1 MDEPPLVEVRRAA
14 GLVFG
19 YGLLV
24 LALLAAVNALRIG
37 ALGLLGS
44 FPVTDTVFSLMVNLG
59 AALVV
64 GAGGYVTLQRVG
76 GIEGYGVDL
85 DWGRV
90 LGP

>member
-1 MDEPPLVEVRRAA
+1 MDVRRAA
-14 GLVFG
+14 GLAFG

-24 LALLAAVNALRIG
+24 IALLAAVNALRVV
-37 ALGLLGS
+37 ALVVFGS
-44 FPVTDTVFSLMVNLG
+44 VPVTVAVFAVMVNLG

-64 GAGGYVTLQRVG
+64 GTGGYVALQRVRRTG
-76 GIEGYGVDL
+76 AGYGVGL

>member
-1 MDEPPLVEVRRAA
+1 MDFRRAA
-14 GLVFG
+14 GLAFS

-24 LALLAAVNALRIG
+24 IALLAAVNALRVMV
-37 ALGLLGS
+37 LVLFGS
-44 FPVTDTVFSLMVNLG
+44 IQVRAAVIVVMANLG

-64 GAGGYVTLQRVG
+64 GTGGYVARQRVRG
-76 GIEGYGVDL
+76 TGAGYGADL